1 MIMKKIGKKRGKLE
15 QQNAAYLLI
24 APSYLIYTFFI
35 LIPVIWTIAMS
46 FTDYDLSKANFVGI
60 SNYIQLTKDPI
71 FVKSV
76 GNTLFYCVLAI
87 VPAMVLGLALAMFL
101 NQKLK
106 GKGFLR
112 TLFYLPNIFSM
123 VAVSMA
129 WLYLYDT
136 TSGILNKVLKDI
148 GMQAVPWISSAS
160 MAMISIAIMSI
171 WSTTGYNMILFL
183 SGLQGIPDYL
193 YEAASIDGATSWKKF
208 IHVTIPMLKPT
219 TFFVFVMACINSFQV
234 FGQVLIVTNGGPMN
248 STTTIAHQIYRNG
261 FEYYKMGYAS
271 AQAVVLMVIIFAITL
286 INMRFG
292 GGDENDLG

>member
-1 MIMKKIGKKRGKLE
+1 MKKTGKKRGKLE

-71 FVKSV
+71 FIKSV

>member
-1 MIMKKIGKKRGKLE
+1 MKKIGKKRGKLE

-71 FVKSV
+71 FIKSV

-193 YEAASIDGATSWKKF
+193 YEAASIDGATSWEKF

>member
-1 MIMKKIGKKRGKLE
+1 MIMKKTGKKRGKLE

-71 FVKSV
+71 FIKSV